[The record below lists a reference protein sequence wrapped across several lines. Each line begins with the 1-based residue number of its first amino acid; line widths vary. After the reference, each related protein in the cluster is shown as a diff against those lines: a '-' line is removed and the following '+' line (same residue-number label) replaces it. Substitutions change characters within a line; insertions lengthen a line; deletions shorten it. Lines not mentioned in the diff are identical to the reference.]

1 MLETRSDLPF
11 RELLRECSRRR
22 DDVRDELRERIAGFL
37 AIAIV
42 MAVPLY
48 GVVSGSDF
56 ALVESSEAAETHTGL
71 RGFAP
76 PLVNQAAVL
85 NRLETDQ
92 LSRSDIR
99 AIQSR
104 LKRNGFDPGPID
116 GVAGQRTLSA
126 LNAYRQSVGL
136 ASVQAISR
144 ETLGQLQPQ

>member
-1 MLETRSDLPF
+1 MLETRSDLPI
-11 RELLRECSRRR
+11 RVLLRECSRRR
-22 DDVRDELRERIAGFL
+22 NDVRDELRERVAGFL
-37 AIAIV
+37 AIALV

-48 GVVSGSDF
+48 GVVSNSDF
-56 ALVESSEAAETHTGL
+56 ALVESSEAAETNAGL

-85 NRLETDQ
+85 NRLETNE

-116 GVAGQRTLSA
+116 GVAGNRTLSA
-126 LNAYRQSVGL
+126 LNAYRRSVGL
-136 ASVQAISR
+136 ATVHAISR
-144 ETLGQLQPQ
+144 ETVGDFQIQ